1 MNMNFK
7 IDTKEKF
14 NEITILEA
22 HLSANMAYEMEQLF
36 NQILAS
42 PIKNV
47 VLSLADVKEID
58 TIIANKIASIQQLFY
73 EVSASFVICELQQPV
88 EYMLDGTG
96 LLENMNTTPTKSEA
110 WDIVQMEEI
119 ERELLDDF

>member
-1 MNMNFK
+1 MNFK

-73 EVSASFVICELQQPV
+73 EVSASFIICELQQSV
-88 EYMLDGTG
+88 EYTLDGTG